1 MNQGRGIYLDLCGH
15 SIRLVTG
22 LINLQ
27 FQVRTKM
34 AACWKKSAERLL
46 GQARLLL
53 LYLHYAGANESLIR
67 VMLRDDIYKYP

>member
-15 SIRLVTG
+15 SIRLVMG

-34 AACWKKSAERLL
+34 AACWRNQLNACSVKPDCNYYISIMLEL
-46 GQARLLL
+46 
-53 LYLHYAGANESLIR
+53 LIR
-67 VMLRDDIYKYP
+67 VMLRDDMK